1 MMSSVTDR
9 PYSGKSI
16 YRRRC
21 VFLSRSPRVVVKFP
35 DPQHKTLFVELFTT
49 SARRQCVNVL
59 LMCFCC
65 FLRTVSNTVIH
76 FEARLAA
83 GISFCAA
90 VRGGTKGWRGELHVS
105 VDTMKWLIDYTGA
118 GLIKIHRG
126 GAETHNG
133 RRGNKL
139 LTRTFKTLHKLYIS
153 INWRPALLIHQLQTQ
168 RSVWQRWT
176 LRVVYLWICVLYI
189 HGCVYERT
197 GGCTLRE
204 PCYAEI
210 RAPPRLWW
218 CPADIYLHSLSS
230 ITCFRWIT
238 VSDHADLNNG
248 CSRVGTKRDTVRSW
262 WSLSSVCP
270 TNNISAF
277 AAKSS
282 QLNFCS
288 SDCSADQLW

>member
-16 YRRRC
+16 YRRRR

-126 GAETHNG
+126 GQRHTMAGVGTNCSPAPSRRYINCTFQSIGVQRCSSISCKHSGACDRGG
-133 RRGNKL
+133 RWELCTYGSVYCIFTVVCVRG
-139 LTRTFKTLHKLYIS
+139 RAGARCVS
-153 INWRPALLIHQLQTQ
+153 PA
-168 RSVWQRWT
+168 T
-176 LRVVYLWICVLYI
+176 LR
-189 HGCVYERT
+189 
-197 GGCTLRE
+197 
-204 PCYAEI
+204 
-210 RAPPRLWW
+210 
-218 CPADIYLHSLSS
+218 
-230 ITCFRWIT
+230 
-238 VSDHADLNNG
+238 
-248 CSRVGTKRDTVRSW
+248 
-262 WSLSSVCP
+262 
-270 TNNISAF
+270 
-277 AAKSS
+277 
-282 QLNFCS
+282 
-288 SDCSADQLW
+288 